1 MDKDQFFFYISKVKE
16 RLICHRITQLKC
28 VSTDKMN
35 AHNKHFNNSMRACK
49 SFGFMTK
56 GDANE
61 KDDLQMLTSNGEI
74 SSDISTKNRM
84 KNKTIITNTSIIRY
98 IQEKFRKYCF

>member
-1 MDKDQFFFYISKVKE
+1 MKVKE
-16 RLICHRITQLKC
+16 RLICHRLTQLKC
-28 VSTDKMN
+28 VSKNFINT
-35 AHNKHFNNSMRACK
+35 HNENHKKSMRGCK

-61 KDDLQMLTSNGEI
+61 NDDLQMLTSNAEI
-74 SSDISTKNRM
+74 SHAISTKNRI

-98 IQEKFRKYCF
+98 TEEKFRKY

>member
-1 MDKDQFFFYISKVKE
+1 
-16 RLICHRITQLKC
+16 
-28 VSTDKMN
+28 MN
-35 AHNKHFNNSMRACK
+35 AHNEHFNNSMRGCK

-74 SSDISTKNRM
+74 SSDISTENRM

-98 IQEKFRKYCF
+98 TQETFRKYCF

>member
-1 MDKDQFFFYISKVKE
+1 MKVKE
-16 RLICHRITQLKC
+16 RLICHRLTQLKC
-28 VSTDKMN
+28 VSTHFIN
-35 AHNKHFNNSMRACK
+35 THNEHHKKSMRGCK

-61 KDDLQMLTSNGEI
+61 KDDLQMLTSNEEI
-74 SSDISTKNRM
+74 SSDISTKNRI

-98 IQEKFRKYCF
+98 IQEKLREYWF

>member
-1 MDKDQFFFYISKVKE
+1 
-16 RLICHRITQLKC
+16 
-28 VSTDKMN
+28 
-35 AHNKHFNNSMRACK
+35 MRGCK

-61 KDDLQMLTSNGEI
+61 KDDLQMLTSNAEI
-74 SSDISTKNRM
+74 SSDISTKDRI

-98 IQEKFRKYCF
+98 I

>member
-1 MDKDQFFFYISKVKE
+1 
-16 RLICHRITQLKC
+16 
-28 VSTDKMN
+28 
-35 AHNKHFNNSMRACK
+35 
-49 SFGFMTK
+49 MTK

-74 SSDISTKNRM
+74 SSEISAENHM

-98 IQEKFRKYCF
+98 TQETFRKYCF